1 MRRKRVLVVD
11 DIEEQREIYSLLL
24 RHHGYEVIE
33 APGGTEALRMAREE
47 RPDVILLDML
57 MSEVDGWEVAEQLS
71 DDPSTD
77 PIPIVALTVLHS
89 SEDQQR
95 AEKAGAVSY
104 LTKPCAPAE
113 MLEEVRRLI
122 GTAEGAEA

>member
-1 MRRKRVLVVD
+1 MRSKRVLVVD
-11 DIEEQREIYSLLL
+11 DIEEQREIYALLL
-24 RHHGYEVIE
+24 RHHGYEVLE
-33 APGGTEALRMAREE
+33 AGCGAEALRLAREE

-57 MSEVDGWEVAEQLS
+57 MSEMDGWAVAERLS

-95 AEKAGAVSY
+95 AEEAGAVSY

-122 GTAEGAEA
+122 GAPQGAQA